1 VAFIFPWGRSVPSNR
16 LWLEATPLR
25 SAPVTLTGDVGA
37 AAHIVG
43 MKLMTPT
50 APKPN
55 PPWSAGVP
63 VFEVAPELQMD
74 APSVGHR
81 HDPYRRA
88 YFTASS
94 SAAAEHAEAATGL
107 SVGVATTMALRN
119 ALNAH
124 AEVAMNHREPSEQ
137 RSTFL
142 GRRDG
147 FVFAAAHTA
156 HTDVMLARAAGA
168 QLMFAVGDGTTNLGV
183 LAAIAEG
190 TLCRDRHGHWVHRPG
205 RRCRQDSP
213 VACA

>member
-1 VAFIFPWGRSVPSNR
+1 VS
-16 LWLEATPLR
+16 T
-25 SAPVTLTGDVGA
+25 

-55 PPWSAGVP
+55 LPWSAGVP
-63 VFEVAPELQMD
+63 VFEGVPELQMD
-74 APSVGHR
+74 APAVEHR

-94 SAAAEHAEAATGL
+94 AAAGEHADTATGL
-107 SVGVATTMALRN
+107 SVAAAVTSALRN

-124 AEVAMNHREPSEQ
+124 AEVAMNYREPGEQ
-137 RSTFL
+137 RSAFL

-147 FVFAAAHTA
+147 FIFAAAHTA

-168 QLMFAVGDGTTNLGV
+168 QLMFAVTDGTTNLGV
-183 LAAIAEG
+183 LCAIAEG

-205 RRCRQDSP
+205 RRCRQDPP
-213 VACA
+213 VARTTTRRPDTSSV

>member
-1 VAFIFPWGRSVPSNR
+1 VCPSNR

-55 PPWSAGVP
+55 LPWSAGVP
-63 VFEVAPELQMD
+63 VFEGVPELLMD
-74 APSVGHR
+74 APSVEHR
-81 HDPYRRA
+81 HDPFRRA

-94 SAAAEHAEAATGL
+94 VAAGEHADAATGL
-107 SVGVATTMALRN
+107 SVAAATISALRN

-124 AEVAMNHREPSEQ
+124 AEVAMNHREPGEQ
-137 RSTFL
+137 RSVFL

-147 FVFAAAHTA
+147 FIFAAAHTAHTA

-190 TLCRDRHGHWVHRPG
+190 TLCRDQHGHWVHRPG
-205 RRCRQDSP
+205 RRCRQDAPAS
-213 VACA
+213 CA